1 MTAAAATED
10 RLLLALAN
18 ASDIGNTAEVSRL
31 LDAGAPY
38 GKAPLIRASKNGHV
52 GIVRMLLDRG
62 ASVDATDD
70 YRTTALLWAT
80 KHGYVDIVRMLLD
93 RGASVDATD
102 DHGRTA
108 LMWASCCGRV
118 EIVRML
124 LDRGASVDATDIN
137 GVNAVT
143 ISSCR
148 ECQTL
153 LRGAERLPRWHRR
166 HSLATWGHAA
176 NKLRG

>member
-52 GIVRMLLDRG
+52 G
-62 ASVDATDD
+62 
-70 YRTTALLWAT
+70 
-80 KHGYVDIVRMLLD
+80 IVRMLLD

>member
-31 LDAGAPY
+31 LDAGAPVHGMWPTAY
-38 GKAPLIRASKNGHV
+38 GKAPLIRASANGHV
-52 GIVRMLLDRG
+52 G
-62 ASVDATDD
+62 
-70 YRTTALLWAT
+70 
-80 KHGYVDIVRMLLD
+80 IVRMLLD